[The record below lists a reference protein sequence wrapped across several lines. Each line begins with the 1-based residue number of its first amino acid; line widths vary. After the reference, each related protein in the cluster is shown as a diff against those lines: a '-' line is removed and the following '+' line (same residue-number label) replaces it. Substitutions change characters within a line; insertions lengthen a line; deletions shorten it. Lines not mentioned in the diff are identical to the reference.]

1 MYSPFLDRK
10 GNQLNL
16 SQLRFSHLSQL
27 KDIDEGYKIEYKS
40 TFDDSVKKK
49 IPAII
54 TSFANSEG
62 GWLIIGIDDDSHD
75 IKCIP
80 KKRSDYNQT
89 ISQLL
94 KERTSPIPTFDSRF
108 LANPQN
114 KNEGVLT
121 VFVYEGHFPP
131 YISNGTVYIRNGSS
145 KEPIKTERATLD
157 YLYQK
162 SRRYEK
168 SLEAFCKRT
177 IYFPGNSYQAGV
189 EKIVYPICNIYFKNI
204 GFHVQK
210 PNDYQDFFNE
220 LKAQVCETSNSIFS
234 SAQPTF
240 ESIIFRHRPLDPSLL
255 SITPTIEMFR
265 DLSAKIHIP
274 LSFSNDEERDTAI
287 QVLKNQGL
295 ACGENI
301 KICSGVDSFN
311 CVFGALR
318 VVAAIYDHNKLPV
331 SDIAVCFETESSNNN
346 ILFFDGA
353 LFLERAKTD
362 GLSYCSRMSSRSK
375 IIFLKD
381 YPGIDFDSVSRQL
394 AYDFFLAE
402 FGFFAA
408 DSQQMILQALKSKY
422 PDLFQETQQSNISI

>member
-40 TFDDSVKKK
+40 AFDDSVKKK

-75 IKCIP
+75 IKCIS
-80 KKRSDYNQT
+80 KKRSDYSQT

-108 LANPQN
+108 LVNPQN
-114 KNEGVLT
+114 KNEGVLI
-121 VFVYEGHFPP
+121 VLVHEGHFPP

-162 SRRYEK
+162 SVKYEK
-168 SLEAFCKRT
+168 SLDDFCKRT
-177 IYFPGNSYQAGV
+177 IYFPGNSYQTGV
-189 EKIVYPICNIYFKNI
+189 EKILYPICNIYFKNI

-210 PNDYQDFFNE
+210 PNNYQDFFNN
-220 LKAQVCETSNSIFS
+220 LKAQICETSNGIFS
-234 SAQPTF
+234 SAQSTF
-240 ESIIFRHRPLDPSLL
+240 ESIIIRHRPLDPSVL
-255 SITPTIEMFR
+255 STTPTIEIFR

-274 LSFSNDEERDTAI
+274 LIFSSNKERESAI
-287 QVLKNQGL
+287 NVLREQGL
-295 ACGENI
+295 ACGKNI
-301 KICSGVDSFN
+301 MVCGGVDSFN
-311 CVFGALR
+311 CVFGAIKTITSLYKHYNMP
-318 VVAAIYDHNKLPV
+318 VNDVAI
-331 SDIAVCFETESSNNN
+331 CFEMENSNNN
-346 ILFFDGA
+346 ILFFDGS
-353 LFLERAKTD
+353 LFLERAKTE

-381 YPGIDFDSVSRQL
+381 YPGVNFDSVSKQL

-402 FGFFAA
+402 FGFSVAG
-408 DSQQMILQALKSKY
+408 SRQMVLQALENKY
-422 PDLFQETQQSNISI
+422 PELFQETQQQ